1 MRGKLLEINIQ
12 NFVYRWNGAE
22 AANQKVYGVAIM
34 NSLFGGA
41 IPTHEKSS
49 IFVFKWTNSN
59 GSSSSIS
66 SILP

>member
-34 NSLFGGA
+34 NPLFGGA
-41 IPTHEKSS
+41 IPTHEK
-49 IFVFKWTNSN
+49 IFHFCVQIDKLQRKQLFDF
-59 GSSSSIS
+59 
-66 SILP
+66 